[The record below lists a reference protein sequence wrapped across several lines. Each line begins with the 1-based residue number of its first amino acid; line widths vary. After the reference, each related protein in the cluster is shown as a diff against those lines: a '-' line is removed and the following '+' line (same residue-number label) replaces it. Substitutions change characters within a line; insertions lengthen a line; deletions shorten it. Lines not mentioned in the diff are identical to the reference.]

1 MSVKKKKSLN
11 KVEEELREAA
21 ELSSKSV
28 DFWEKEMDKVIK
40 KIEIIEL
47 NEEEPDYE
55 EKLMHAIDKLEGLIA
70 KGEQEEQILEGL
82 EKRAKEWMAQSK
94 RK

>member
-11 KVEEELREAA
+11 KVEEELRDAA